1 MSKIR
6 TSHPRALVALGLLLT
21 LMVVAAV
28 AVGCG
33 DSTTTTTAGG
43 TETTGTTAGNITT
56 GGVLRVASQPGNGDF
71 DPALF
76 AGNVADIILQHQS
89 LEKLVTLGQDFNLE
103 PTLATEWASDDG
115 ITWKFT
121 LRDGVTFSN
130 GSPFTA
136 DDVVYTMDRLRD
148 PALGSAMVSVY
159 ANIDTIT
166 ADDPTHVTF
175 MLKAP
180 DGEFPKSLTDY
191 RTLMLSKDV
200 DPAKELVGT
209 GPFVLESISA
219 ESGAVFKKNPTY
231 WGKDDQGNQ
240 LPYLDEL
247 RFVYSPDMAGQI
259 QGLQG
264 GSIDWVGGLTA
275 ELKQAVE
282 ANSSLKTISTPTN
295 YCFEL
300 QIRTDV
306 EPGSKLEFRQAIMAG
321 TDRQGI
327 IDLVAPGM
335 AQPGNGTL
343 VGPGYTDYYLD
354 ESVPFD
360 QAKAKELLAAAG
372 YADGVD
378 IKLVTQTSDVIPA
391 IATAWQAQMKEIGIN
406 VEILQVPPDVFYSED
421 GEDNWYQAPFGIVDY
436 GTRAAPIAYF
446 QLALNSDAAWNY
458 SRWNNP
464 EFDALSKQIAVEL
477 DQAKRAD
484 LYKQAQKIL
493 QTDVPMMNFL
503 VNEAVAGQAAGVDGI
518 AIAPDWPQTLF
529 RSAHFTG

>member
-1 MSKIR
+1 MSMIR
-6 TSHPRALVALGLLLT
+6 TSHPKALVALGLLLS
-21 LMVVAAV
+21 LLVMGAVAA
-28 AVGCG
+28 GCG
-33 DSTTTTTAGG
+33 DSGATTTTGG
-43 TETTGTTAGNITT
+43 ATETTAGAITP
-56 GGVLRVASQPGNGDF
+56 GGALRVASQPGNGDF

-103 PTLATEWASDDG
+103 PTLATEWTSDDG

-121 LRDGVTFSN
+121 LREGVTFSN

-148 PALGSAMVSVY
+148 PALKSPMVSVY

-166 ADDPTHVTF
+166 ADDATHVTF
-175 MLKAP
+175 TLKTP

-200 DPAKELVGT
+200 DPAAELVGT

-219 ESGAVFKKNPTY
+219 ESGAIFKKNPTY
-231 WGKDDQGNQ
+231 WGTDDQGNQ

-282 ANSSLKTISTPTN
+282 ANTSLKTISTPTN

-321 TDRQGI
+321 TDRQAI
-327 IDLVAPGM
+327 IDLVAPEM
-335 AQPGNGTL
+335 AEPGNGTL
-343 VGPGYTDYYLD
+343 VGPGYADYYLD
-354 ESVPFD
+354 ESVTYD
-360 QAKAKELLAAAG
+360 QAKAKELLTAAG

-391 IATAWQAQMKEIGIN
+391 IATAWQAQMKQIGIN
-406 VEILQVPPDVFYSED
+406 VEIVQVPPDVYYAED

-436 GTRAAPIAYF
+436 GTRAAPITYF

-458 SRWNNP
+458 SRWNSP
-464 EFDALSKQIAVEL
+464 EFDALSNQIAVEL

-484 LYKQAQKIL
+484 LYKEAQKIL
-493 QTDVPMMNFL
+493 QTEVPMMNFL
-503 VNEAVAGQAAGVDGI
+503 VNEAVAGQAAAVDGI

-529 RSAHFTG
+529 RSAHISQ